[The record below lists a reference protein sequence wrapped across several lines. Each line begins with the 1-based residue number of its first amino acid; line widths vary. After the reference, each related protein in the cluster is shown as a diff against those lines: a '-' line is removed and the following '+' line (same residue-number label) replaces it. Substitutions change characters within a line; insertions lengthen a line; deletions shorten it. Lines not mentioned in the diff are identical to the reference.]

1 MAYGGGFLGGLSEFA
16 GGAVQGIQ
24 TEQKMR
30 LEREAAAREKER
42 FGWEKD
48 EQTKKKT
55 LDNLL
60 GQAPRVGDVIGA
72 RGKPLFSGASEEE
85 ATNFVTGYAPQPTPQ
100 PSPEMTAP
108 MAAPAAQPAGLPAA
122 AQVTAPAAEPVAPP
136 PVQEGASFKEAFSP
150 YEKKAALPPQ
160 EAAPAQAQQ
169 EVQSPKLVTYYDPL
183 RKTYNVVSEAEAR
196 KATEADVDAYEVAA
210 YRAVGDVK
218 TARTL
223 ERDSLEKIKLRTEA
237 NREKALLTLDQAMLS
252 SDPMMGLNNALNVLN
267 ADDNITLGANFA
279 IIQTK
284 DGKYTIGAAPDGTGL
299 EPRPLPKNMF
309 GEYKDPAQLFQ
320 AVRSVVE
327 GKFGEFQN
335 TVFNQQI
342 SLQEIALRERAQKL
356 SEEKFDFDKMD
367 ANRNYGLRVRA
378 QRSAEA
384 KDKADTIPGYNLKTV
399 KDSEGRDILTY
410 VPKKPGGVAL
420 VEGPYGEFMPR
431 RYAENPEALARAK
444 AKAKASG
451 GVDFGFDPSSGD
463 LVFRRA
469 NGSVGRI
476 VHKAINK

>member
-30 LEREAAAREKER
+30 AEREAAER
-42 FGWEKD
+42 DKQRFEWEKD

-55 LDNLL
+55 LETLL
-60 GQAPRVGDVIGA
+60 SQAPKVGEVVGA
-72 RGKPLFSGASEEE
+72 RTQPLFSGASEEE
-85 ATNFVTGYAPQPTPQ
+85 ANNFLTGYTPQAPADMSPQAAPQAPQ
-100 PSPEMTAP
+100 
-108 MAAPAAQPAGLPAA
+108 AAPAPQAA
-122 AQVTAPAAEPVAPP
+122 AIPTPAVEPAAPP

-160 EAAPAQAQQ
+160 EPAPQQPAQPEAPA
-169 EVQSPKLVTYYDPL
+169 KLTTYYDPI
-183 RKTYNVVSEAEAR
+183 RKTYNVISEADAR
-196 KATEADVDAYEVAA
+196 KATEADVAAYEVAA
-210 YRAVGDVK
+210 YRAAGDVK
-218 TARTL
+218 TARAL
-223 ERDSLEKIKLRTEA
+223 ERDGLEMIKLRSEV
-237 NREKALLTLDQAMLS
+237 NREKALLTLDRAMLS
-252 SDPMMGLNNALNVLN
+252 SDPMMGLNNALKVLN
-267 ADDNITLGANFA
+267 ADDDVTLGANFSV
-279 IIQTK
+279 IQTK

-299 EPRPLPKNMF
+299 EPKPLPKNMF

-335 TVFNQQI
+335 TVFNQQV
-342 SLQEIALRERAQKL
+342 SLQELSLRERAQKL
-356 SEEKFDFDKMD
+356 SEDKFSFDKMD

-378 QRSAEA
+378 QRAAEA
-384 KDKADTIPGYNLKTV
+384 KDKQEGIPGYNLKTV
-399 KDSEGRDILTY
+399 KDSEGREILTY

-444 AKAKASG
+444 AKAKDAG

-476 VHKAINK
+476 VHTPNKK